1 MKVAVIGAGTFGTA
15 LANAVNKENE
25 IILFARNPTIIQN
38 INTTRKNLT
47 YFPTKVLSKQ
57 IIASN
62 NVDDIIDADLLFL
75 CIPSYT
81 VIDFVSKISL
91 SPKTVIVNGA
101 KGFGIGSKFIPESLN
116 EILPNEVASMKGPSF
131 ANEMIFDIPTAF
143 TIASKNK
150 SNFSLVPSAFR
161 RELIIVDYTT
171 DIIGTEF
178 LSIIK
183 NIYAIIVGI
192 VDASFNSSNVRFLI
206 FTKALHEMKRLLNL
220 FNVCE
225 ETIFCYAGIG
235 DFGLTALNDLSRNRT
250 LGLLIG
256 KGFFN
261 RDVNNMVVLE
271 GVRAIDNVIN
281 KIPQEAQGELH
292 LLMSLSNLFE
302 GKISVKEFINKVI
315 YQEYKMD

>member
-1 MKVAVIGAGTFGTA
+1 MKVSVIGAGTFGTA
-15 LANAVNKENE
+15 LANAVDKENE
-25 IILFARNPTIIQN
+25 IILFARNKKIVSD
-38 INTTRKNLT
+38 INNKRKNIS

-57 IIASN
+57 IVASN
-62 NVDDIIDADLLFL
+62 NIQDVKNSDLLFL

-81 VIDFVSKISL
+81 VVDFVSELNL
-91 SPKTVIVNGA
+91 SPHTVIVNGA
-101 KGFGIGSKFIPESLN
+101 KGFGKGSKLIPESLN
-116 EILPNEVASMKGPSF
+116 EIVANEIASMKGPSF
-131 ANEMIFDIPTAF
+131 ANEMIFDLPTAF
-143 TIASKNK
+143 TIASKNQLH
-150 SNFSLVPSAFR
+150 FSLIPSVFR
-161 RELIIVDYTT
+161 KELIIVDHTT
-171 DIIGTEF
+171 DILGTEF

-192 VDASFNSSNVRFLI
+192 VDAIFNSSNVRFLI

-225 ETIFCYAGIG
+225 DTIFCYAGIG

-261 RDVNNMVVLE
+261 KDVNNMIVLE

-281 KIPQEAQGELH
+281 KISDEAHNDLH
-292 LLMSLSNLFE
+292 LLLSLSDLF
-302 GKISVKEFINKVI
+302 KSNISVKEFINKVI
-315 YQEYKMD
+315 YE